1 LAFSQHVEKTTA
13 DTFVGLVD
21 PRIRAAG
28 IPPAGNR
35 RTIAMP
41 IGSTTTAR
49 RLKARIARLDAR
61 VAQLRAMEASAMPAR
76 DFDVEDRL
84 RGRIF
89 DMGDRLARDV
99 VVYAKTATGA
109 AGSIDQVE
117 VRALALFAA
126 APAARAWLYR

>member
-1 LAFSQHVEKTTA
+1 MPTTSS
-13 DTFVGLVD
+13 
-21 PRIRAAG
+21 
-28 IPPAGNR
+28 
-35 RTIAMP
+35 RTNI
-41 IGSTTTAR
+41 TTTAR

-61 VAQLRAMEASAMPAR
+61 VAQLRAREASAMLAR

-89 DMGDRLARDV
+89 DMCNRLAQDV

-117 VRALALFAA
+117 IRALALFAA